1 MLSKNF
7 SIYASLFRYPSSHP
21 ISHIQNMVIV
31 LFINYFLRLYYAE
44 FILTHQISLTMSIL
58 KKTPFSAAKQ
68 AAMSS
73 TSARYLFSWM
83 KSSIYQWQIHGLG
96 TMVAFYA
103 FDLSLLFFLTVEMP
117 SLYHI
122 MFERIYLLTNHRH
135 RAHHWPEDK
144 AQIIRYR

>member
-1 MLSKNF
+1 MLSTNF

-73 TSARYLFSWM
+73 TSARYLFFLNEKLNIPVTNTWTW
-83 KSSIYQWQIHGLG
+83 YHG
-96 TMVAFYA
+96 
-103 FDLSLLFFLTVEMP
+103 SLLRFWSFFIVFPYSRDAIPISHHVRKNLFTDQPSTQSTPLT
-117 SLYHI
+117 
-122 MFERIYLLTNHRH
+122 RR
-135 RAHHWPEDK
+135 
-144 AQIIRYR
+144 